1 MIRPRVTQGSTNGTW
16 RRLSCALEPSQPCV
30 ARCLKIGTKYFHCDI
45 YIYNIDID
53 IEHIYIY
60 MYIYV
65 YIYTYKYIP
74 GTQLTSFLGG
84 LTFHFMGQIFQ
95 NMGRLDSRHIYIYII
110 HISGLCLDEQMRN
123 G

>member
-1 MIRPRVTQGSTNGTW
+1 MIGVDDMSFLGRVTVGLFHPLVFLSLTFMKNHTDSIASQGSTNGTW

-30 ARCLKIGTKYFHCDI
+30 AWCLKIVPKYVHCDI

-65 YIYTYKYIP
+65 YIYI
-74 GTQLTSFLGG
+74 
-84 LTFHFMGQIFQ
+84 
-95 NMGRLDSRHIYIYII
+95 
-110 HISGLCLDEQMRN
+110 
-123 G
+123 